1 MGRYLVLFL
10 AWSLVKMTINIYY
23 FNEDALIMDYFNFIK
38 ISNGRGY
45 DFLKALHEKPIK
57 AIKIEP
63 LNKDLINEL
72 EKHATN
78 IKTAIAEAER
88 NEESLTNYD
97 RGVLENAKKQLFKIE
112 SQIQRFER
120 FKRWGV

>member
-1 MGRYLVLFL
+1 
-10 AWSLVKMTINIYY
+10 
-23 FNEDALIMDYFNFIK
+23 
-38 ISNGRGY
+38 
-45 DFLKALHEKPIK
+45 
-57 AIKIEP
+57 
-63 LNKDLINEL
+63 LINEL